1 MSADAP
7 RLPPPPGLAGVPI
20 IDEDVELKD
29 LSESQLIDYV
39 RQDKDAYSHYFPE
52 GCAPLVQTDR
62 AMILLA
68 KNVTDA
74 VFESRFLPIKA
85 RYLLDENQDL
95 YIRNVM
101 AQSTLT
107 SLLRVVTGETD
118 MVCFSPLLSV
128 TQ

>member
-7 RLPPPPGLAGVPI
+7 RLPPPSVGAPRLPPPPGPLEGVPI
-20 IDEDVELKD
+20 INKDVGLND

-39 RQDKDAYSHYFPE
+39 RQAKDTYSHYFPE
-52 GCAPLVQTDR
+52 GREPLVQTDR

-95 YIRNVM
+95 YICKV
-101 AQSTLT
+101 
-107 SLLRVVTGETD
+107 TD
-118 MVCFSPLLSV
+118 MCHGKVS
-128 TQ
+128 TQVIFNCGNW